1 MKAAVKNEP
10 TRRKYKVFFLIEG
23 DPKVKHLDYVWAESA
38 REAEEIVRN
47 QTRKGDKKIIKVKAG
62 GLG

>member
-10 TRRKYKVFFLIEG
+10 RKRKYKVFFLREG
-23 DPKVKHLDYVWAESA
+23 DPRVKHLDYVWAESA

-47 QTRKGDKKIIKVKAG
+47 KARKGDGKIIKVKAG

>member
-1 MKAAVKNEP
+1 MKAAVKNKP
-10 TRRKYKVFFLIEG
+10 TKRKYKVFFLIEG

-47 QTRKGDKKIIKVKAG
+47 KTRKGDGKIIKVKAG
-62 GLG
+62 ALG